1 LTHDAGDVPRPP
13 PELIRRAREGD
24 DDARGELVRLA
35 YPLVLRWARV
45 RLGDPDEA
53 DDLTNDVLIRVLRKL
68 DTFRDEALFTTWL
81 YRVVRN
87 AALDRSRKR
96 RRTMAR
102 LEDLEAARSVPGVER
117 DPLEGAHR
125 ERVMT
130 RILECFQ
137 ALPDRQREVFDLA
150 DLQGLS
156 SSEIAERLDL
166 RPSSVR
172 VSLLKARRAIRRK
185 MLEHDPELVEEVT

>member
-1 LTHDAGDVPRPP
+1 M
-13 PELIRRAREGD
+13 
-24 DDARGELVRLA
+24 RLA